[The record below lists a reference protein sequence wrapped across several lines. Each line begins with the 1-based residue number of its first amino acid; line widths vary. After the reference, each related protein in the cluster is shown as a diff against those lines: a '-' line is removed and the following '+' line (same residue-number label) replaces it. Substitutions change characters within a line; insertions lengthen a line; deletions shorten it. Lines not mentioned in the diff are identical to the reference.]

1 VGHGTRNTGHDE
13 KRPTTLTGPSAFAR
27 EVEGGI
33 ELRIK
38 VVPGASRSEIAG
50 VLGDRLKVRVAAPA
64 ESGKANRAAIE
75 LLQEWLGV
83 RKVEIVGGL
92 SSPEKTVRVEVSEP
106 GTLLLRLTAHG

>member
-1 VGHGTRNTGHDE
+1 VGHGTRNTGRDE
-13 KRPTTLTGPSAFAR
+13 KRPTTLTGPPAFAR

-75 LLQEWLGV
+75 LLQKWLGV

-106 GTLLLRLTAHG
+106 GPLLLRLTARG